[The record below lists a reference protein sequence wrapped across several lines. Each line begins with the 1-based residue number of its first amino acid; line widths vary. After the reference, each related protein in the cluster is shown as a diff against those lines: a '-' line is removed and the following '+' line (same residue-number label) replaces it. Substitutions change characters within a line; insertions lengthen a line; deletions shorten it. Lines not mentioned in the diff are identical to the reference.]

1 MTVRK
6 KRNIVREFCVTVCT
20 FLAKIGV
27 LLLIITSFTDIYAQN
42 LPNLSKLFP
51 QEYPAAIRLL
61 QVHKSKIE
69 TIFAAYKAEKQ
80 FTIAIAFP
88 ELLRYNPLQDAME
101 TSANKLLYKN
111 LGSDYSEF
119 SIGAFQMKP
128 SFVEHLEKTILA
140 DKEKYKDFEAI
151 AIYGVVEE
159 SEKRGER
166 VRRLESWSWQLRY
179 LACFQYIMKK
189 SFAISFE
196 NEDEKLRFFATAYNC
211 GYWKTEAQIRKMMKL
226 NTFPKGMN
234 YGTHQQNFSEIA
246 LSFYKNAKW

>member
-1 MTVRK
+1 MIPSFFAQMLLFSLLMFAFTA
-6 KRNIVREFCVTVCT
+6 T
-20 FLAKIGV
+20 FSQK
-27 LLLIITSFTDIYAQN
+27 TPSQT
-42 LPNLSKLFP
+42 LPNLSKLYP
-51 QEYPAAIRLL
+51 KEYPAAIRLL
-61 QVHKSKIE
+61 QINKSKIE
-69 TIFAAYKAEKQ
+69 TIFSAYKAEKQ

-128 SFVEHLEKTILA
+128 SFVEHLEKSILA
-140 DKEKYKDFEAI
+140 DKAKYKDFIAI
-151 AIYGVVEE
+151 ATYSVSEE
-159 SEKRGER
+159 IEVRGER

-179 LACFQYIMKK
+179 LACFQGIMKNN
-189 SFAISFE
+189 FAISFE
-196 NEDEKLRFFATAYNC
+196 NEDEKLRFYATAYNS

-226 NTFPKGMN
+226 NVFPKGMS